1 MRVTDARIN
10 FELIN
15 VIAQNSCNFT
25 SSTAKSFS
33 DLSLLNIQSKL
44 QKPFMTLEQN
54 QAILDGS
61 LNNFAIPDQ
70 IFNTSELENFL
81 TSDNQQFNVI
91 GQGNIAFFSDDVS
104 DGNCLFSDVWVKAT
118 LGNNYNFIGVTLDFG
133 EFYPKKVTVEYYKEN
148 IRMASKTIDEIDKHD
163 IFFNIR
169 ALDIDEVKV
178 IFEESWAPYQYANL
192 QEFLLGNVIE
202 WTSKD
207 IVNSNLQEETD
218 VISKVIPNDT
228 LSLTIYS
235 KDEDFNILNP
245 RNSYG
250 YLLPNQKLTV
260 TEFIYDLDDT
270 TGEILDKQEISM
282 GQFYLDTWES
292 INTTQIKFNLV
303 SPLAQLDK
311 TQFKNSRMYGG
322 SSTDNA
328 YSVLQTIF
336 NDAGWTDYEIDNSL
350 QNIYLTGYIPVCTH
364 KQAIQQV
371 AFVCGCVVY
380 DSRSNTVEIKP
391 FIASTNQNIESS
403 NIFDPIKVQRK
414 ESVTGLTINVHN
426 FELKNTLEEVFK
438 GNLSTG
444 THEIVF
450 SSPCTNIAVSSGS
463 ATITTRGINYA
474 VLNVT
479 QSGEI
484 ILNGYKYEDKSYK
497 YIKEITDETTVKKNT
512 LDIDKATLINSNNVE
527 ELAEKWINY
536 FRMYNLV
543 IEFKFISNGQ
553 LTGQNI
559 TFTDN
564 EGKVFTGA
572 FLRQN
577 IDLGKGF
584 LSSCNLLGYQVLEL
598 SNSKPLYAGDDEVEH
613 SAVEL
618 YSNEDFG
625 II

>member
-1 MRVTDARIN
+1 MRVTDAKIN

-15 VIAQNSCNFT
+15 INAQNDCTFT
-25 SSTAKSFS
+25 SSPAKSFS
-33 DLSLLNIQSKL
+33 NLSLLKIQSK
-44 QKPFMTLEQN
+44 QQHPFMTLEQN
-54 QAILDGS
+54 QAVLDGN
-61 LNNFAIPDQ
+61 LRNFIA
-70 IFNTSELENFL
+70 SEQN
-81 TSDNQQFNVI
+81 
-91 GQGNIAFFSDDVS
+91 NIAFFSNAVS
-104 DGNCLFSDVWVKAT
+104 DSNCLFSDVWVKAT
-118 LGNNYNFIGVTLDFG
+118 LGDNYNFIGVTLDFG
-133 EFYPKKVTVEYYKEN
+133 EFYPKKVTVEYYKNN
-148 IRMASKTIDEIDKHD
+148 IKMASKTIDEIDNKRT
-163 IFFNIR
+163 FFSMR

-192 QEFLLGNVIE
+192 QEFLLGDVIK
-202 WTSKD
+202 WTSQD
-207 IVNSNLQEETD
+207 IVSSNLQEETD

-260 TEFIYDLDDT
+260 TETIYNLDDA

-311 TQFKNSRMYGG
+311 TQFKNSRMYDGTAT
-322 SSTDNA
+322 SSNSA
-328 YSVLQTIF
+328 YTVLEDIF
-336 NDAGWTDYEIDNSL
+336 YDVGWTDYEIDNSL
-350 QNIYLTGYIPVCTH
+350 QNIYLNGYIPVCTH

-391 FIASTNQNIESS
+391 FIASTSQNIEGS

-438 GNLSTG
+438 GNLSAG

-463 ATITTRGINYA
+463 ATITERGINYA
-474 VLNVT
+474 VLSVT

-484 ILNGYKYEDKSYK
+484 KLNGYKYEDKSYK

-512 LDIDKATLINSNNVE
+512 LDIDKATLINPNNVE

-598 SNSKPLYAGDDEVEH
+598 SNPKPLYAGDDEAEN

-618 YSNEDFG
+618 RSNEDFG